1 MRKIDDDE
9 LTRSN
14 TESVKLMKLIAN
26 SEIEDWNPYQTEVY
40 AAIAVL
46 FFMMSI
52 ACVVLGYGIGFEG
65 RENAYHKEI
74 IPSKALSYIDDG
86 QLIALP
92 NGNYPVA
99 MPSGDEWLTINGA
112 RKFPLLMVMVPTA
125 DGQLKLYPLNI
136 EDDSFLPRQGRTL
149 ALNILIGFTS
159 AHAENRLQYDEKHG
173 NVEDYKRKAYYY
185 LEVRSGAGRMKRG
198 YKQSRST
205 DPIKEMQTVYKLTN
219 GGR

>member
-1 MRKIDDDE
+1 MRKIDDE

-86 QLIALP
+86 QLI
-92 NGNYPVA
+92 
-99 MPSGDEWLTINGA
+99 
-112 RKFPLLMVMVPTA
+112 
-125 DGQLKLYPLNI
+125 
-136 EDDSFLPRQGRTL
+136 
-149 ALNILIGFTS
+149 
-159 AHAENRLQYDEKHG
+159 
-173 NVEDYKRKAYYY
+173 
-185 LEVRSGAGRMKRG
+185 
-198 YKQSRST
+198 
-205 DPIKEMQTVYKLTN
+205 
-219 GGR
+219 